1 MKNKNI
7 VPEAVN
13 LVKFKINR
21 LHKNKNK
28 VRACFVK
35 TNHPLTTGF
44 VIQDVKKDSKHNAI
58 FYSLLSFDFYF
69 YSNEN
74 KEIYSYLENGG
85 VEKHMNSFFD
95 ENVIDN
101 IEKYLITL

>member
-7 VPEAVN
+7 VPDAVN
-13 LVKFKINR
+13 LILFKINR
-21 LHKNKNK
+21 LHKSNNK
-28 VRACFVK
+28 VHSCFVK
-35 TNHPLTTGF
+35 TDHPLTTGF
-44 VIQDVKKDSKHNAI
+44 VIQDVEKDSKHNAI

-74 KEIYSYLENGG
+74 KEIYSYLENDG

-95 ENVIDN
+95 DNVIDN